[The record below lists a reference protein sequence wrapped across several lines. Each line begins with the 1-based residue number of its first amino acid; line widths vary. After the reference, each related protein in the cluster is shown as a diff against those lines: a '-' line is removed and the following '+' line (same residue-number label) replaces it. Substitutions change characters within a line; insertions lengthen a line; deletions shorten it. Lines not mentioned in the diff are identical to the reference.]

1 MHLVFQAGQL
11 YCADAAPAGMQAS
24 LTGIMSACMYGI
36 GKKMNRGFLN
46 KKIDHFR
53 RIARFGKQGA
63 AWAPRW
69 AAFSSPSSDC
79 ATFIWRLESRME
91 PAPLFISSSTVCG
104 SENWKRN
111 DWLPRKV
118 DDRRFSISI
127 FNSVCKLSSSPGL
140 EAATGV
146 ENPAVVVED
155 AEIATKEEKLQQKS
169 QETPTLNQKETVSTQ
184 L

>member
-1 MHLVFQAGQL
+1 M
-11 YCADAAPAGMQAS
+11 
-24 LTGIMSACMYGI
+24 
-36 GKKMNRGFLN
+36 
-46 KKIDHFR
+46 
-53 RIARFGKQGA
+53 
-63 AWAPRW
+63 
-69 AAFSSPSSDC
+69 
-79 ATFIWRLESRME
+79 
-91 PAPLFISSSTVCG
+91 FISSSTVCG